1 MIERTEV
8 GTRNWALSLGTL
20 LVLGACGG
28 SGGGE
33 PAAAAPEGSSGAEQ
47 PEVFQDAAPE
57 AEGGE
62 APAAEEAGEPTASN
76 TPAPWQ
82 QHALRPEAAPE
93 PLLSAWARADNAQ
106 ACMPLAL
113 PVEALGRG
121 RARAAEVDGGWAV
134 EFDVPGA
141 PGLRPSGRSCRRCGR
156 AAFGMAGTG
165 MAPEEL
171 EEAEG
176 VERLAD
182 GSLVVVRTEDGVASA
197 QLAVPGQDCVYQLW
211 SFLGEEHLRE
221 LLGSLRFVAV
231 ERPGEEALAGVGY

>member
-1 MIERTEV
+1 MTERTEV
-8 GTRNWALSLGTL
+8 GTRNWALSLGAL

-28 SGGGE
+28 GSGE
-33 PAAAAPEGSSGAEQ
+33 TAAASPEASSGAEAPAATESAV
-47 PEVFQDAAPE
+47 PEG
-57 AEGGE
+57 EGSE
-62 APAAEEAGEPTASN
+62 APAAEEAGEPTASS

-93 PLLSAWARADNAQ
+93 PLLTAWARADNAQ

-113 PVEALGRG
+113 PAEALGRG

-141 PGLRPSGRSCRRCGR
+141 PGLRPNGRSCRRCGR

-182 GSLVVVRTEDGVASA
+182 GSLVVVRTEEGVASA

-211 SFLGEEHLRE
+211 SFLGEEHLRG
-221 LLGSLRFVAV
+221 LLDSLRFVAV
-231 ERPGEEALAGVGY
+231 EPPGDEALAGVGY